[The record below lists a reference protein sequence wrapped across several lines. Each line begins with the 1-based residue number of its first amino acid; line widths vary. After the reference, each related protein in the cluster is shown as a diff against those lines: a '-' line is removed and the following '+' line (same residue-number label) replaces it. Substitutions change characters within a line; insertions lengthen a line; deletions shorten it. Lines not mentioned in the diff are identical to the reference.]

1 MVPYSRCPSDPCSTH
16 PISVHRLIRF
26 VADPSPFHYSLLPE
40 HSVRRHSETTISLS
54 FLSFRFT
61 LDELMSSDVARE
73 LQLLFSDTV
82 SLMQSNPTTLR
93 KIKSHLE
100 QFPSLASSQC
110 VILSW
115 FDSSDTF
122 LFQTGCVVSHGNPV
136 TTSDYLLYFAR
147 EGLNQLRERTGEIH
161 CVVTIVAGLREIR
174 FPPVEQIVRSME
186 KGDVFQAGKNE

>member
-1 MVPYSRCPSDPCSTH
+1 MRRRVASHSISTVPYSRCPSDPCSTH

-26 VADPSPFHYSLLPE
+26 VADSSPFHYSLLPE

-73 LQLLFSDTV
+73 LQLLFSDTA
-82 SLMQSNPTTLR
+82 SLMQSNPTTSQFSVRHSLLVRFLVGFPFSLHLR
-93 KIKSHLE
+93 
-100 QFPSLASSQC
+100 
-110 VILSW
+110 
-115 FDSSDTF
+115 DTF

-161 CVVTIVAGLREIR
+161 CVVTIVADIQ
-174 FPPVEQIVRSME
+174 FPS
-186 KGDVFQAGKNE
+186 K

>member
-1 MVPYSRCPSDPCSTH
+1 MRRRVASHSISMVPYSRCPSDPCSTH

-73 LQLLFSDTV
+73 LQLLFSDTA

-93 KIKSHLE
+93 KMKSHLE

-115 FDSSDTF
+115 FDSSSDF
-122 LFQTGCVVSHGNPV
+122 HFHFISEMPSCSKRVVWCPTGIP
-136 TTSDYLLYFAR
+136 
-147 EGLNQLRERTGEIH
+147 
-161 CVVTIVAGLREIR
+161 
-174 FPPVEQIVRSME
+174 
-186 KGDVFQAGKNE
+186 